1 LTNPYPAILEQGYQ
15 FPTLLILILKLVHAP
30 VGAQETHIA
39 KPENLAMMAKLL
51 GTLILP
57 IIAVLTIP
65 THINIAIIKL
75 QESDSLP
82 NHYSFSGK

>member
-1 LTNPYPAILEQGYQ
+1 LTNPYPAIPEQGYQ
-15 FPTLLILILKLVHAP
+15 FPTLPIHIPKLVHAP
-30 VGAQETHIA
+30 VGAQETHIV
-39 KPENLAMMAKLL
+39 KLENLAMMAKLL

-65 THINIAIIKL
+65 IPINIAIINL
-75 QESDSLP
+75 QESDSPP

>member
-1 LTNPYPAILEQGYQ
+1 LSNLYPEIPEQGYQ
-15 FPTLLILILKLVHAP
+15 FPTLPTRIPKLVHAP
-30 VGAQETHIA
+30 VGAQETHIV

-51 GTLILP
+51 ETLILP
-57 IIAVLTIP
+57 IIVVLTIL

>member
-1 LTNPYPAILEQGYQ
+1 LTNLYPAILEQDYQ
-15 FPTLLILILKLVHAP
+15 FPTLPIHILKLVHEP

-51 GTLILP
+51 ETLILL
-57 IIAVLTIP
+57 IIAVLTIL
-65 THINIAIIKL
+65 THINIAIINL
-75 QESDSLP
+75 QESDSPP

>member
-15 FPTLLILILKLVHAP
+15 FPTLPILIPKLVHAP
-30 VGAQETHIA
+30 VGAQETHIV

-51 GTLILP
+51 ETLILP

-65 THINIAIIKL
+65 IPINIAIINL
-75 QESDSLP
+75 QESDSPP